1 MDQLN
6 QARDVAIGLGG
17 RITDNASGFI
27 TCFATEDTAVQY
39 VLAIDDLD
47 ELEAERQDR
56 CAVVIKIS
64 SLL

>member
-6 QARDVAIGLGG
+6 LARNVAIGLGG
-17 RITDNASGFI
+17 SITDNESGFI
-27 TCFATEDTAVQY
+27 TCFTTEDMATQY

-47 ELEAERQDR
+47 EIESERQDR
-56 CAVVIKIS
+56 CAVVIKVS

>member
-6 QARDVAIGLGG
+6 LTRDVAIGLGG
-17 RITDNASGFI
+17 SITDNTSGFI
-27 TCFATEDTAVQY
+27 TCFATEDIAAQY

-47 ELEAERQDR
+47 EIESERQDR

>member
-6 QARDVAIGLGG
+6 LARDVAIGLGG
-17 RITDNASGFI
+17 SITDNTSGFI
-27 TCFATEDTAVQY
+27 TCFATEDIAIQY
-39 VLAIDDLD
+39 VLSLDDLD
-47 ELEAERQDR
+47 EIEAERQDR

>member
-1 MDQLN
+1 MLLL
-6 QARDVAIGLGG
+6 VWVEVS
-17 RITDNASGFI
+17 RIINTSGFI
-27 TCFATEDTAVQY
+27 TCFATENIAAQY

-47 ELEAERQDR
+47 EIESERQDR